1 MCYSTVSDL
10 YFQVISLSRM
20 ATGFPDIASVFRLQE
35 DRIKWGRMYVRAG
48 NCSSVKYG
56 SMYEALGSNPNRVK
70 KKVCQLLSVKMYHVC
85 VDVCIHTCVC
95 ASMHV
100 HAHICVCMYVYTCGR
115 SSTMWAWVSVMVV
128 STWWSISL
136 VCIIFFE

>member
-1 MCYSTVSDL
+1 MGENVC
-10 YFQVISLSRM
+10 QNW
-20 ATGFPDIASVFRLQE
+20 Q
-35 DRIKWGRMYVRAG
+35 
-48 NCSSVKYG
+48 CSSVKYA
-56 SMYEALGSNPNRVK
+56 SMCEALGSNPNRVK
-70 KKVCQLLSVKMYHVC
+70 KKVCQLLLKCIMCAWMYAY
-85 VDVCIHTCVC
+85 TRVC

-136 VCIIFFE
+136 VCIIFFV

>member
-1 MCYSTVSDL
+1 M
-10 YFQVISLSRM
+10 
-20 ATGFPDIASVFRLQE
+20 
-35 DRIKWGRMYVRAG
+35 
-48 NCSSVKYG
+48 
-56 SMYEALGSNPNRVK
+56 
-70 KKVCQLLSVKMYHVC
+70 CQLLSVKMYHVC

-100 HAHICVCMYVYTCGR
+100 HVHICVCMYVYTCGG

-136 VCIIFFE
+136 VCIIFFEEVVYSSSLLSGPRLIARIACL